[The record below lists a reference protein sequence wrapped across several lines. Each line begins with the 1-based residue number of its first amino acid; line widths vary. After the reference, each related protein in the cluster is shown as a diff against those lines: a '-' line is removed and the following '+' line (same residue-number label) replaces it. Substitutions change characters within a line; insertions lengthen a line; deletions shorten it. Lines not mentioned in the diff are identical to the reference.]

1 MKILGKLWSEWTTG
15 EKVYLAF
22 WIIFFYILLG
32 MIIQDRM
39 ALESFLKV
47 ILWPFIEMGLT

>member
-22 WIIFFYILLG
+22 WIIFGYLLPNPE
-32 MIIQDRM
+32 D
-39 ALESFLKV
+39 F
-47 ILWPFIEMGLT
+47 